1 VVFRES
7 SVVNSDRPRSSSENF
22 VFIGVFVPLLCS
34 EIPSALR
41 LRSPMPSVLTAS
53 SFSSLEFPDSVFSTN
68 VSTTG
73 SSTSFSS
80 FKSCVPLLLRFPP
93 GATGVLAMLLLKVF
107 AAFCAA
113 EKTEEKNP
121 PEPGVVEPFS
131 GVGVKG
137 ADVILDNLLGPR
149 VADPD
154 RILRCE
160 IILPE
165 AEVTTL
171 EFDVAGSETPRS
183 RSVSKCGELCS
194 VGVGGV
200 FTMRGAVFSPGGGVC
215 GEAFVSMVWIFAVR
229 GRSGEFVTDA
239 GFVTDTGW
247 ADDCLSE
254 NIELTL
260 DATLPRLP
268 SPPLVL
274 SFRSPPLV
282 PLRSGLVLG
291 LDPSRG
297 LNASLILP
305 TGEGDRFCDP
315 FVGARSDLS
324 NCC

>member
-1 VVFRES
+1 
-7 SVVNSDRPRSSSENF
+7 
-22 VFIGVFVPLLCS
+22 
-34 EIPSALR
+34 
-41 LRSPMPSVLTAS
+41 
-53 SFSSLEFPDSVFSTN
+53 
-68 VSTTG
+68 
-73 SSTSFSS
+73 
-80 FKSCVPLLLRFPP
+80 
-93 GATGVLAMLLLKVF
+93 
-107 AAFCAA
+107 
-113 EKTEEKNP
+113 
-121 PEPGVVEPFS
+121 VVEPFS
-131 GVGVKG
+131 GVGVRG

-200 FTMRGAVFSPGGGVC
+200 FTIRGRCSPQVVVFVVK
-215 GEAFVSMVWIFAVR
+215 AFVSMVWIFAVR

-274 SFRSPPLV
+274 SFKSPPPA